1 MNDDI
6 IGINIGSKNTVIGA
20 YIKGSFKIILSESS
34 ARTIPTA
41 ISFGDKDRNYGDIAF
56 NSNRANFKS
65 TIIYPNRWLGINHN
79 NTLKEE
85 ETKFANLSPV
95 KNEFDNSLGFKINIK
110 GQKIFYTPEVIMGS
124 FLNKIKNIWLKEN
137 IYTDNIVISVPDYY
151 TVYER
156 QAMLDSINISG
167 LNCFSL
173 LNESSA
179 IAIHYAF
186 QKLKE
191 IDSRIVCFIDLG
203 HSHLTI
209 SYAQFTKKEIR
220 ILSVNTERFCGA
232 RDLDYLIA
240 EKISYEFQKKH
251 GEDLLDSPKAKI
263 SLMNAINK
271 ERKKLTVNTE
281 GNISIDEIIKGKD
294 LTYNLTRKNMED
306 IISPILKKFENLCK
320 LSLKKLEKLGI
331 YTNNI
336 HSVEMVGD
344 TLRTPCFLNIINNVY
359 KKNLSKTLI
368 PDECIA
374 RGCALYAMMNLPNY
388 QIQKFYVKHYNPYP
402 IFLDNNY
409 SQTIL
414 FQKGDNF
421 PMKTDFTVKNIQN
434 DIRLKFLYIN
444 DIKCIFND
452 NLIHEYNVHFPFNNG
467 YNNIEL
473 KFQYELDKNCIPK
486 LIIFPLQNQ
495 NIKVDLIKQKIGLPN
510 DILNYYKNEEIGRD
524 ENDLI
529 MKDIKSY
536 KNYIEEYIYKIRE
549 KINSDNSKGIL
560 TQNEKDNLTQELDKL
575 MNWLY
580 SKDEDLYNINIL
592 EEKSKKVKI
601 LGEEFY
607 SKLNGWEQIKQSL
620 KKYESV
626 LYEKLSYV
634 ASLEEKIKKGE
645 NIGLTLDDIN
655 KINEYIQQEFN
666 NYEKK
671 MYEVD
676 IADKSKIPKITVN
689 DVENMINSFINH
701 LELKSKK

>member
-1 MNDDI
+1 MNNDI
-6 IGINIGSKNTVIGA
+6 IGINIGSKNTVVGA

-34 ARTIPTA
+34 SRSIPTV

-56 NSNRANFKS
+56 NSNRSNFKS
-65 TIIYPNRWLGINHN
+65 TIIYPNRWLGINYN
-79 NTLKEE
+79 NSLKEE
-85 ETKFANLSPV
+85 ETKYANLSPV

-110 GQKIFYTPEVIMGS
+110 NQKVFYTPEVIMGS
-124 FLNKIKNIWLKEN
+124 FLNKLKNIWLKEN

-151 TVYER
+151 TAYER

-191 IDSRIVCFIDLG
+191 LDSRIVCFIDFG

-209 SYAQFTKKEIR
+209 SYAQFTKKEIK
-220 ILSVNTERFCGA
+220 ILLVNSERFCGA

-240 EKISYEFQKKH
+240 EKISYEFQKQN

-294 LTYNLTRKNMED
+294 LTFDLSRKNMEK
-306 IISPILKKFENLCK
+306 IILPILTKFENLCK
-320 LSLKKLEKLGI
+320 SSLKQLEKMGI
-331 YTNNI
+331 YTKNI

-344 TLRTPCFLNIINNVY
+344 TLRTPCFLNIIKNVY
-359 KKNLSKTLI
+359 QKDLSKTLI

-388 QIQKFYVKHYNPYP
+388 QIQKFFIKHYNPYY
-402 IFLDNNY
+402 IFLNHNL
-409 SQTIL
+409 SETIL
-414 FQKGDNF
+414 FQEGENF
-421 PMKTDFTVKNIQN
+421 PMRKDFTVKNTQN
-434 DIRLKFLYIN
+434 DIRLKFLYGN
-444 DIKCIFND
+444 DIKNIFKD
-452 NLIHEYNVHFPFNNG
+452 NLINEYNVNFPFIN
-467 YNNIEL
+467 NNIEF
-473 KFQYELDKNCIPK
+473 KFQYELDRNCIPK
-486 LIIFPLQNQ
+486 LIIFPLQEQ
-495 NIKVDLIKQKIGLPN
+495 NIKINLIKQNYGLTI
-510 DILNYYKNEEIGRD
+510 DVLNYYKNEEIGRD

-536 KNYIEEYIYKIRE
+536 KNYIEEYIYKLRE
-549 KINSDNSKGIL
+549 KISSENIKEII
-560 TQNEKDNLTQELDKL
+560 TQNEKDNLILEMDKL

-580 SKDEDLYNINIL
+580 SKDEGLNNINIL
-592 EEKSKKVKI
+592 EEKSKIVKS
-601 LGEEFY
+601 LGEVFY
-607 SKLNGWEQIKQSL
+607 SRLNGWEQIKQSL
-620 KKYESV
+620 KKYESL
-626 LYEKLSYV
+626 LYEKLTYIS
-634 ASLEEKIKKGE
+634 SLEDKVKKGE
-645 NIGLTLDDIN
+645 NVALTLDDIN

-666 NYEKK
+666 KYEKK
-671 MYEVD
+671 LYEVD
-676 IADKSKIPKITVN
+676 VADKSKVSKINVN
-689 DVENMINSFINH
+689 DIENMINSFINQ
-701 LELKSKK
+701 LELMSKK

>member
-6 IGINIGSKNTVIGA
+6 IGINIGSKNTVVGA

-34 ARTIPTA
+34 ARSIPTV
-41 ISFGDKDRNYGDIAF
+41 ISFGDNDRNYGDIAF
-56 NSNRANFKS
+56 NSNRSKFKS
-65 TIIYPNRWLGINHN
+65 TIIYPNRWLGINYN

-85 ETKFANLSPV
+85 EEKYANLSPV

-110 GQKIFYTPEVIMGS
+110 NQKVFYTPEVIMGS
-124 FLNKIKNIWLKEN
+124 FLNKLKNIWLKEN

-151 TVYER
+151 TAYER

-191 IDSRIVCFIDLG
+191 LDSRIVCFIDFG

-209 SYAQFTKKEIR
+209 SYAQFTKKEIK
-220 ILSVNTERFCGA
+220 ILLVNSERFCGA

-240 EKISYEFQKKH
+240 EKISYEFQKQN

-294 LTYNLTRKNMED
+294 LTFDLSRKNMEK
-306 IISPILKKFENLCK
+306 IISPILTKFENLCK
-320 LSLKKLEKLGI
+320 SSLKQLEKMGI
-331 YTNNI
+331 YTKNT

-344 TLRTPCFLNIINNVY
+344 TLRSPCFLNIIKNVY
-359 KKNLSKTLI
+359 QKDLSKTLI

-388 QIQKFYVKHYNPYP
+388 QIQKFFIKHYNPYY
-402 IFLDNNY
+402 IFLNHNL
-409 SQTIL
+409 SETIL
-414 FQKGDNF
+414 FQEGENF
-421 PMKTDFTVKNIQN
+421 PMRKDFIVKNTQN
-434 DIRLKFLYIN
+434 DIRLKFLYGN
-444 DIKCIFND
+444 DIKNIFKD
-452 NLIHEYNVHFPFNNG
+452 NLINEYNVNFPFNN
-467 YNNIEL
+467 YNIEF
-473 KFQYELDKNCIPK
+473 KFQYELDRNCIPK
-486 LIIFPLQNQ
+486 LIIFPLQEQ
-495 NIKVDLIKQKIGLPN
+495 NIKIDLIKQNYGLTI
-510 DILNYYKNEEIGRD
+510 DVLNYYKNEEIGRD

-536 KNYIEEYIYKIRE
+536 KNYIEEYIYKLRE
-549 KINSDNSKGIL
+549 KINSENIKEII
-560 TQNEKDNLTQELDKL
+560 TQNEKDNLILEMDKL

-580 SKDEDLYNINIL
+580 SKDEGLNNINIL
-592 EEKSKKVKI
+592 EEKSKIVKS

-607 SKLNGWEQIKQSL
+607 LRLNGWEQIKQCL
-620 KKYESV
+620 KKYESL
-626 LYEKLSYV
+626 LYEKLAYIS
-634 ASLEEKIKKGE
+634 SLEDKVKKGE
-645 NIGLTLDDIN
+645 NVGLTLDDIN

-671 MYEVD
+671 MYEFD
-676 IADKSKIPKITVN
+676 IADKSKAPNFNVN
-689 DVENMINSFINH
+689 DIENMINSFINQ
-701 LELKSKK
+701 LELMSKK

>member
-1 MNDDI
+1 MNNDI
-6 IGINIGSKNTVIGA
+6 IGINIGSKNTVVGA

-34 ARTIPTA
+34 ARSIPTV

-56 NSNRANFKS
+56 NSNRSNFKS
-65 TIIYPNRWLGINHN
+65 TIIYPNRWLGINYN
-79 NTLKEE
+79 NSLKEE
-85 ETKFANLSPV
+85 ETKYANLSPV
-95 KNEFDNSLGFKINIK
+95 KNELDNTLGFKINIK
-110 GQKIFYTPEVIMGS
+110 NQKIFYTPEVIMGS

-191 IDSRIVCFIDLG
+191 LNSRIVCFIDFG

-209 SYAQFTKKEIR
+209 SYVQFTKKEIK
-220 ILSVNTERFCGA
+220 ILLVNSERFCGA

-263 SLMNAINK
+263 SLMNTINK

-294 LTYNLTRKNMED
+294 LTYNLSRKNMES
-306 IISPILKKFENLCK
+306 IISPILTKFENLCK
-320 LSLKKLEKLGI
+320 SSLKQLEKMGI
-331 YTNNI
+331 YTKNI
-336 HSVEMVGD
+336 HSIEMVGD
-344 TLRTPCFLNIINNVY
+344 TLRTPCFLNII
-359 KKNLSKTLI
+359 KNIYQKDLSKTLI

-374 RGCALYAMMNLPNY
+374 KGCALYAMMNLPNY
-388 QIQKFYVKHYNPYP
+388 QIQKFYIKHYNPYY
-402 IFLDNNY
+402 IFLVNNY
-409 SQTIL
+409 SETIL
-414 FQKGDNF
+414 FQEGDNF
-421 PMKTDFTVKNIQN
+421 PMRKDFIIKNTQN
-434 DIRLKFLYIN
+434 DIRIKFTYGN
-444 DIKCIFND
+444 DIRCIFND
-452 NLIHEYNVHFPFNNG
+452 NLIHEYNVHFPNSF
-467 YNNIEL
+467 NNIEL
-473 KFQYELDKNCIPK
+473 KFQYELNINCIPK
-486 LIIFPLQNQ
+486 LIIFPFQDQ
-495 NIKVDLIKQKIGLPN
+495 NIKINLIKQNFGLTN

-536 KNYIEEYIYKIRE
+536 KNYIEEYIYKLRE
-549 KINSDNSKGIL
+549 KINSEGVEKII
-560 TQNEKDNLTQELDKL
+560 TQNEKDNLLLEMDKL

-580 SKDEDLYNINIL
+580 SKDEGLYNINIL
-592 EEKSKKVKI
+592 EEKSKIVKS

-607 SKLNGWEQIKQSL
+607 SRLNGWEQIKQSL
-620 KKYESV
+620 KKYESL
-626 LYEKLSYV
+626 LYEKLAYINT
-634 ASLEEKIKKGE
+634 LEEKVKKGE
-645 NIGLTLDDIN
+645 NVGLTLDDIN

-666 NYEKK
+666 KYEKK
-671 MYEVD
+671 LYEVD
-676 IADKSKIPKITVN
+676 VADKSKVSKINVN
-689 DVENMINSFINH
+689 EVENMINSFINQ
-701 LELKSKK
+701 LELMIKK

>member
-6 IGINIGSKNTVIGA
+6 IGISIGSKNTVVGA

-34 ARTIPTA
+34 ARSIPTV
-41 ISFGDKDRNYGDIAF
+41 ISFGDNDRNYGDIAF
-56 NSNRANFKS
+56 NSNRSKFKS
-65 TIIYPNRWLGINHN
+65 TIIYPNRWLGINYN

-85 ETKFANLSPV
+85 EQKYANLSPV

-110 GQKIFYTPEVIMGS
+110 NQKVFYTPEVIMGS
-124 FLNKIKNIWLKEN
+124 FLNKLKNIWLKEN

-151 TVYER
+151 TAYER

-191 IDSRIVCFIDLG
+191 LDSRIVCFIDFG

-209 SYAQFTKKEIR
+209 SYAQFTKKEIK
-220 ILSVNTERFCGA
+220 ILLVNSERFCGA

-240 EKISYEFQKKH
+240 EKISYEFQKQN

-294 LTYNLTRKNMED
+294 LTFDLSRKNMEK
-306 IISPILKKFENLCK
+306 IILPILTKFENLCK
-320 LSLKKLEKLGI
+320 SSLKQLEKMGI
-331 YTNNI
+331 YTKNI

-344 TLRTPCFLNIINNVY
+344 TLRTPCFLNIIKNVY
-359 KKNLSKTLI
+359 QKDLSKTLI

-388 QIQKFYVKHYNPYP
+388 QIQKFFIKHYNPYY
-402 IFLDNNY
+402 IFLNHNL
-409 SQTIL
+409 SETIL
-414 FQKGDNF
+414 FQEGENF
-421 PMKTDFTVKNIQN
+421 PMRKDFIVKNTQN
-434 DIRLKFLYIN
+434 DIRLKFLYGN
-444 DIKCIFND
+444 DIKNIFKD
-452 NLIHEYNVHFPFNNG
+452 NLINEYNVNFPFIN
-467 YNNIEL
+467 NNIEF
-473 KFQYELDKNCIPK
+473 KFQYELDRNCIPK
-486 LIIFPLQNQ
+486 LIIFPLQEQ
-495 NIKVDLIKQKIGLPN
+495 NIKIDLIKQNYGLTI
-510 DILNYYKNEEIGRD
+510 DVLNYYKNEEIGRD

-536 KNYIEEYIYKIRE
+536 KNYIEEYIYKLRE
-549 KINSDNSKGIL
+549 KINSENIKEII
-560 TQNEKDNLTQELDKL
+560 TQNEKDNMILEMDKL

-580 SKDEDLYNINIL
+580 SKDEGLNNINIL
-592 EEKSKKVKI
+592 EEKSKIVKS
-601 LGEEFY
+601 LGEVFY
-607 SKLNGWEQIKQSL
+607 SRLNGWEQIKQSL
-620 KKYESV
+620 KKYESL
-626 LYEKLSYV
+626 LYEKLAYIS
-634 ASLEEKIKKGE
+634 SLEDKVKKGE
-645 NIGLTLDDIN
+645 NVGLTLDDIN

-671 MYEVD
+671 MYEFD
-676 IADKSKIPKITVN
+676 IADKSKAPNFNVN
-689 DVENMINSFINH
+689 DIENMINSFINQ
-701 LELKSKK
+701 LELMSKK

>member
-6 IGINIGSKNTVIGA
+6 IGINIGSKNTVVGA

-34 ARTIPTA
+34 ARSIPTV
-41 ISFGDKDRNYGDIAF
+41 ISFGDNDRNYGDIAF
-56 NSNRANFKS
+56 NSNRSKFKS
-65 TIIYPNRWLGINHN
+65 TIIYPNRWLGINYN

-85 ETKFANLSPV
+85 EEKYANLSPV

-110 GQKIFYTPEVIMGS
+110 NQKVFYTPEVIMGS
-124 FLNKIKNIWLKEN
+124 FLNKLKNIWLKEN

-151 TVYER
+151 TAYER

-191 IDSRIVCFIDLG
+191 LDSRIVCFIDFG

-209 SYAQFTKKEIR
+209 SYAQFTKKEIK
-220 ILSVNTERFCGA
+220 ILLVNSERFCGA

-240 EKISYEFQKKH
+240 EKISYEFQKQN

-294 LTYNLTRKNMED
+294 LTFDLSRKNMEK
-306 IISPILKKFENLCK
+306 IILPILTKFENLCK
-320 LSLKKLEKLGI
+320 SSLKQLEKMGI
-331 YTNNI
+331 YTKNI

-344 TLRTPCFLNIINNVY
+344 TLRTPCFLNIIKNVY
-359 KKNLSKTLI
+359 QKDLSKTLI

-388 QIQKFYVKHYNPYP
+388 QIQKFFIKHYNPYY
-402 IFLDNNY
+402 IFLNHNL
-409 SQTIL
+409 SETIL
-414 FQKGDNF
+414 FQEGENF
-421 PMKTDFTVKNIQN
+421 PMKKDFIVKNTQN
-434 DIRLKFLYIN
+434 DIRLKFLYGN
-444 DIKCIFND
+444 DIKNIFKD
-452 NLIHEYNVHFPFNNG
+452 NLINEYNVNFPFNN
-467 YNNIEL
+467 YNIEF
-473 KFQYELDKNCIPK
+473 KFQYELDRNCIPK
-486 LIIFPLQNQ
+486 LIIFPLQEQ
-495 NIKVDLIKQKIGLPN
+495 NIKIDLIKQNYGLTI
-510 DILNYYKNEEIGRD
+510 DVLNYYKNEEIGRD

-536 KNYIEEYIYKIRE
+536 KNYIEEYIYKLRE
-549 KINSDNSKGIL
+549 KISSENIKEII
-560 TQNEKDNLTQELDKL
+560 TQNEKDNLILEMDKL

-580 SKDEDLYNINIL
+580 SKDEGLNNINIL
-592 EEKSKKVKI
+592 EEKSKIVKS
-601 LGEEFY
+601 LGEVFY
-607 SKLNGWEQIKQSL
+607 SRLNGWEQIKQSL
-620 KKYESV
+620 KKYEGL
-626 LYEKLSYV
+626 LYEKLTYIS
-634 ASLEEKIKKGE
+634 SLEDKVKKGE
-645 NIGLTLDDIN
+645 NVGLTLDDIN

-671 MYEVD
+671 MYEFD
-676 IADKSKIPKITVN
+676 IADKSKAPNFNVN
-689 DVENMINSFINH
+689 DIENMINSFINQ
-701 LELKSKK
+701 LELMSKK

>member
-6 IGINIGSKNTVIGA
+6 IGINIGSKNTVVGA

-34 ARTIPTA
+34 ARSIPTV
-41 ISFGDKDRNYGDIAF
+41 ISFGDNDRNYGDIAF
-56 NSNRANFKS
+56 NSNRSKFKS
-65 TIIYPNRWLGINHN
+65 TIIYPNRWLGINYN

-85 ETKFANLSPV
+85 EEKYANLSPV

-110 GQKIFYTPEVIMGS
+110 NQKVFYTPEVIMGS
-124 FLNKIKNIWLKEN
+124 FLNKLKNIWLKEN

-151 TVYER
+151 TAYER

-191 IDSRIVCFIDLG
+191 LDSRIVCFIDFG

-209 SYAQFTKKEIR
+209 SYAQFTKKEIK
-220 ILSVNTERFCGA
+220 ILLVNSERFCGA

-240 EKISYEFQKKH
+240 EKISYEFQKQN

-294 LTYNLTRKNMED
+294 LTFDLSRKNMEK
-306 IISPILKKFENLCK
+306 IISPILTKFENLCK
-320 LSLKKLEKLGI
+320 SSLKQLEKMGV
-331 YTNNI
+331 YTKNI

-344 TLRTPCFLNIINNVY
+344 TLRTPCFLNIIKNVY
-359 KKNLSKTLI
+359 QKDLSKTLI

-388 QIQKFYVKHYNPYP
+388 QIQKFFIKHYNPYY
-402 IFLDNNY
+402 IILNHNL
-409 SQTIL
+409 SETIL
-414 FQKGDNF
+414 FQEGENF
-421 PMKTDFTVKNIQN
+421 PMRKDFIVKNTQN
-434 DIRLKFLYIN
+434 DIRLKFLYGN
-444 DIKCIFND
+444 DINNIFKD
-452 NLIHEYNVHFPFNNG
+452 NLINEYNVNFPFNN
-467 YNNIEL
+467 YNIEF
-473 KFQYELDKNCIPK
+473 KFQYELDRNCIPK
-486 LIIFPLQNQ
+486 LIIFPLQVQ
-495 NIKVDLIKQKIGLPN
+495 NIKIDLIKQNYGLTI
-510 DILNYYKNEEIGRD
+510 DVLNYYKNEEIGRD

-536 KNYIEEYIYKIRE
+536 KNYIEEYIYKLRE
-549 KINSDNSKGIL
+549 KINSENIKEII
-560 TQNEKDNLTQELDKL
+560 TQNEKDNMILEMDKL

-580 SKDEDLYNINIL
+580 SKDEGLNNINIL
-592 EEKSKKVKI
+592 EEKSKIVKS
-601 LGEEFY
+601 LGEVFY
-607 SKLNGWEQIKQSL
+607 SRLNGWEQIKQSL
-620 KKYESV
+620 KKYESL
-626 LYEKLSYV
+626 LYEKLAYINT
-634 ASLEEKIKKGE
+634 LEEKVKKGE
-645 NIGLTLDDIN
+645 NVGLTLDDIN
-655 KINEYIQQEFN
+655 KINEYIQKEFN

-671 MYEVD
+671 MYEFD
-676 IADKSKIPKITVN
+676 IADKSKASNFNVN
-689 DVENMINSFINH
+689 DIENMINSFINQ
-701 LELKSKK
+701 LELMSKK

>member
-6 IGINIGSKNTVIGA
+6 IGISIGSKNTVVGA

-34 ARTIPTA
+34 ARSIPTV
-41 ISFGDKDRNYGDIAF
+41 ISFGDNDRNYGDIAF
-56 NSNRANFKS
+56 NSNRSKFKS
-65 TIIYPNRWLGINHN
+65 TIIYPNRWLGINYN

-85 ETKFANLSPV
+85 EEKYANLSPV

-110 GQKIFYTPEVIMGS
+110 NQKVFYTPEVIMGS
-124 FLNKIKNIWLKEN
+124 FLNKLKNIWLKEN

-151 TVYER
+151 TAYER

-191 IDSRIVCFIDLG
+191 LDSRIVCFIDFG

-209 SYAQFTKKEIR
+209 SYAQFTKKEIK
-220 ILSVNTERFCGA
+220 ILLVNSERFCGA

-240 EKISYEFQKKH
+240 EKISYEFQKQN

-294 LTYNLTRKNMED
+294 LTFDLSRKNMEK
-306 IISPILKKFENLCK
+306 IISPILTKFENLCK
-320 LSLKKLEKLGI
+320 SSLKQLEKMGI
-331 YTNNI
+331 YTKNI

-344 TLRTPCFLNIINNVY
+344 TLRTPCFLNIIKNVY
-359 KKNLSKTLI
+359 QKDLSKTLI

-388 QIQKFYVKHYNPYP
+388 QIQKFFIKHYNPYN
-402 IFLDNNY
+402 IFLNHNL
-409 SQTIL
+409 SETIL
-414 FQKGDNF
+414 FQEGENF
-421 PMKTDFTVKNIQN
+421 PMRKDFIVKNTQN
-434 DIRLKFLYIN
+434 DIRLKFLYGN
-444 DIKCIFND
+444 DIKNIFKD
-452 NLIHEYNVHFPFNNG
+452 NLINEYNVHFPFIN
-467 YNNIEL
+467 NNIEF
-473 KFQYELDKNCIPK
+473 KFQYELDRNCIPK
-486 LIIFPLQNQ
+486 LIIFPLQEQ
-495 NIKVDLIKQKIGLPN
+495 NIKIDLIKQNYGLTI
-510 DILNYYKNEEIGRD
+510 DVLNYYKNEEIGRD

-536 KNYIEEYIYKIRE
+536 KNYIEEYIYKLRE
-549 KINSDNSKGIL
+549 KISSENIKEII
-560 TQNEKDNLTQELDKL
+560 TQNEKDNLILEMDKL

-580 SKDEDLYNINIL
+580 SKDEGLNNINIL
-592 EEKSKKVKI
+592 EEKSKIVKS
-601 LGEEFY
+601 LGEVFY
-607 SKLNGWEQIKQSL
+607 SRLNGWEQIKQSL
-620 KKYESV
+620 KKYESL
-626 LYEKLSYV
+626 LYEKLAYIS
-634 ASLEEKIKKGE
+634 SLEDKVKKGE
-645 NIGLTLDDIN
+645 NVGLTLDDIN
-655 KINEYIQQEFN
+655 KINEYIQKEFN

-671 MYEVD
+671 MYEFD
-676 IADKSKIPKITVN
+676 IADKSKAPNFNVN
-689 DVENMINSFINH
+689 DIENMINSFINQ
-701 LELKSKK
+701 LELMSKK